1 MTAMRLVGLQA
12 SLGKSQILHGI
23 DLVIEPGT
31 WTAIVGPNGA
41 GKTTLLR
48 SILGLI
54 NYEGEVHVAGDGMA
68 ELTLRERAQRL
79 AYVPQQPTIPPGVGV
94 FDYVLLGRVAHQGYG
109 LAPGAED
116 VAVVEKIIEDLDL
129 TAMAERRVDSLSG
142 GERQRAV
149 VARAL
154 TQQSPMLLLDEPTTS
169 LDIGH
174 QMEVL
179 ELVDRL
185 RREQNLT
192 VLSTM
197 HDLGLA
203 GQFADR
209 LVLLADGKLVADGT
223 PDEVLTEKL
232 LSDVYGVSVEI
243 VEGRGGLTVVPQRQP
258 RAGTD

>member
-1 MTAMRLVGLQA
+1 MIALRCVDLHAT
-12 SLGKSQILHGI
+12 LGKTQILHGI
-23 DLVIEPGT
+23 DLSVEAGS

-48 SILGLI
+48 AILGLVHSKGELHVSG
-54 NYEGEVHVAGDGMA
+54 EGLTEM
-68 ELTLRERAQRL
+68 TLRERALRL

-94 FDYVLLGRVAHQGYG
+94 FDYVLLGRVAHQKYG
-109 LAPGAED
+109 LAPGSED
-116 VAVVEKIIEDLDL
+116 VLVVERILKNLDL
-129 TAMAERRVDSLSG
+129 TSMSQRRVDSLSG

-174 QMEVL
+174 QYEVL
-179 ELVDRL
+179 ELVDTL
-185 RREQNLT
+185 RRTQSLT

-209 LVLLADGKLVADGT
+209 LVLLAGGRVVADGS
-223 PDEVLTEKL
+223 PDDVLTEDL
-232 LSDVYGVSVEI
+232 LKSVYGISVR
-243 VEGRGGLTVVPQRQP
+243 VLRSGDGLSVVPHRHSGP
-258 RAGTD
+258 GS

>member
-1 MTAMRLVGLQA
+1 MRCLGLHA
-12 SLGKSQILHGI
+12 TLGKTQILHGV
-23 DLVIEPGT
+23 DLSIEPGT

-48 SILGLI
+48 SLLGLI
-54 NYEGEVHVAGDGMA
+54 RYQGEVHVAGEGLA
-68 ELTLRERAQRL
+68 EMTLRERAQRL

-94 FDYVLLGRVAHQGYG
+94 FDYVLLGRVAHQRYG
-109 LAPGAED
+109 LAPSSED
-116 VAVVEKIIEDLDL
+116 VVVVQEILENLDL
-129 TAMAERRVDSLSG
+129 TSMAQRRVVSLSG

-174 QMEVL
+174 QFEVL

-185 RREQNLT
+185 RRTQNLT

-209 LVLLADGKLVADGT
+209 LVLLAEGRIVADGS
-223 PDEVLTEKL
+223 PEEVLAEDL
-232 LSDVYGVSVEI
+232 LKSVYGVSVQ
-243 VEGRGGLTVVPQRQP
+243 VLRSGDGLTVVPHRNP
-258 RAGTD
+258 ERDV

>member
-1 MTAMRLVGLQA
+1 MIAMSCLDLHA
-12 SLGKSQILHGI
+12 TLGKTQILHGI
-23 DLVIEPGT
+23 DLSIEAGT

-48 SILGLI
+48 SVLGLI
-54 NYEGEVHVAGDGMA
+54 RYEGEVHVAGEGLA
-68 ELTLRERAQRL
+68 EMPLRERAQRL

-94 FDYVLLGRVAHQGYG
+94 FDYVLLGRVAHQKYG
-109 LAPGAED
+109 LAPGSED
-116 VAVVEKIIEDLDL
+116 VLVVQEILENLDL
-129 TAMAERRVDSLSG
+129 TSMAQRRVDSLSG

-174 QMEVL
+174 QYEVL
-179 ELVDRL
+179 ELVDTL
-185 RREQNLT
+185 RRTQNLT

-209 LVLLADGKLVADGT
+209 LVLLADGRVVADGS
-223 PDEVLTEKL
+223 PQEVLVEDL
-232 LSDVYGVSVEI
+232 LKSVYGVSVQ
-243 VEGRGGLTVVPQRQP
+243 VLRSGNGLTVVPHRSPEQ
-258 RAGTD
+258 AV